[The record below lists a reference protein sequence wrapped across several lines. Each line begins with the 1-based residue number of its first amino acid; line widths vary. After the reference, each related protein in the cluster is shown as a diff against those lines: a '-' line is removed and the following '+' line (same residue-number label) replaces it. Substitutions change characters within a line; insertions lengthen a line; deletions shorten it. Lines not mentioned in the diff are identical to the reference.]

1 MKISLKAIGEGA
13 KIIEKTIAKN
23 SPTILTII
31 GVGMMIGGV
40 VVTIIEAPKAKEDL
54 NDLEEDDSFRDIS
67 HKEYIS
73 RKARIILYHYWKT
86 VLLTTGGAGV
96 IFWGHKISL
105 GRTAAALAAYQ
116 MSKDDLKKLEE
127 KIIETDGE
135 KHLEKMKDDICRDE
149 VKATDFAEEKIIR
162 TGKGD
167 VLFIDSITG
176 QKFYSNFDAID
187 RAVNSLN
194 ADIHSDPELTTSLN
208 NWLSYLG
215 CETTNIGDK
224 LGWRFTKQGQNVDVK
239 YRCVK
244 RDTGEVVHVIEYTV
258 VPIWDFD
265 IIESSDRYSGYTW

>member
-1 MKISLKAIGEGA
+1 MKISLKAISEGA
-13 KIIEKTIAKN
+13 KIIEKTVAKN
-23 SPTILTII
+23 SPTILTIV

-40 VVTIIEAPKAKEDL
+40 VVTIIEAPKAEDEIEE
-54 NDLEEDDSFRDIS
+54 LEDNYELT
-67 HKEYIS
+67 HKEYIN
-73 RKARIILYHYWKT
+73 RKTRIILYHYWKT
-86 VLLTTGGAGV
+86 AALTIGGAGV

-149 VKATDFAEEKIIR
+149 VKATDFSDEKIIQ

-167 VLFIDSITG
+167 ILFIDSITG

-194 ADIHSDPELTTSLN
+194 ADIHSDPELTAPLN

-244 RDTGEVVHVIEYTV
+244 RDTGEVVHLIEYTV